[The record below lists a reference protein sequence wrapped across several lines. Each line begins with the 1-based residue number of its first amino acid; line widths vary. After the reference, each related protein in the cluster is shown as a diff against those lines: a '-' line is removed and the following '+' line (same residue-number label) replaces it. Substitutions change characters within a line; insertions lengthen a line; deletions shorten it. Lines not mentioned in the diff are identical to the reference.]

1 MKGISNLTFLLF
13 FTLSYCNIIL
23 SQPLQFAKEKI
34 EVKIYN
40 GYAVVTG
47 DYTFTNKNKN
57 KLRST
62 LFYPFPVNQSY
73 FYPDTI
79 SVYAENNES
88 ISFTKSSTGVYFGIK
103 VPADSETTVK
113 VRYSQR
119 ISLDTMKYI
128 LTSTQSW
135 IHPLEKA
142 EYIISLP
149 KEFDLKDIS
158 IKPYKK
164 DSGSTDNIYTI
175 NKENFMPETDLII
188 AWARREK

>member
-13 FTLSYCNIIL
+13 FTLSYYNIIL

-62 LFYPFPVNQSY
+62 LFYPFPVNQSH

-79 SVYAENNES
+79 SVYDQHNKT
-88 ISFTKSSTGVYFGIK
+88 ILFTKSSTGIYFRIS
-103 VPADSETTVK
+103 VFPDSGTTISVK
-113 VRYSQR
+113 YSQR
-119 ISLDTMKYI
+119 ISSDTMKYI
-128 LTSTQSW
+128 LTSTQTW
-135 IHPLEKA
+135 KHPLEKA
-142 EYIISLP
+142 EYIVSLP
-149 KEFDLKDIS
+149 KQFDLKDIS

-164 DSGSTDNIYTI
+164 DSDSTDNIYII
-175 NKENFMPETDLII
+175 NKQNFMPETDLII
-188 AWARREK
+188 VWARRGK